1 MSTKKLAS
9 LLGVLLVSGCAQ
21 TMPDTHYD
29 TFAMQWTVLHK
40 CFNNGSMTPQLFAQ
54 AKSAFSYALGTWSYD
69 DARLSSAIDDKQYYE
84 PTEQDCRIAE
94 ANAYQM
100 INEAEQRKQEAAE
113 NAKAIDDAM
122 QQLNQQLNANKP
134 VYCNTIGYTTICN

>member
-113 NAKAIDDAM
+113 NAKAFNDAM
-122 QQLNQQLNANKP
+122 QQLNANKP

>member
-54 AKSAFSYALGTWSYD
+54 AKSALSYALGTWSYD
-69 DARLSSAIDDKQYYE
+69 DARLSSAIDDKQFYE

-113 NAKAIDDAM
+113 NAKAINDAM
-122 QQLNQQLNANKP
+122 QQLNANKP

>member
-69 DARLSSAIDDKQYYE
+69 DARLSSAIDDKQFYE

-113 NAKAIDDAM
+113 NAKAINDAM
-122 QQLNQQLNANKP
+122 QQLNANKP